1 MRKDYSGFLVDLMES
16 PALKDVVRKLSV
28 QSLNVNKDAEK
39 ALEFAKAKEK
49 GENGKAENALDCCS
63 DL

>member
-1 MRKDYSGFLVDLMES
+1 MDS
-16 PALKDVVRKLSV
+16 PTLKDMVRKLPV
-28 QSLNVNKDAEK
+28 QSLNKDAEK

>member
-1 MRKDYSGFLVDLMES
+1 MES
-16 PALKDVVRKLSV
+16 PTLKDVVRKLSV
-28 QSLNVNKDAEK
+28 QSLNKDAEK

-49 GENGKAENALDCCS
+49 GENGKAENDLDCS

>member
-1 MRKDYSGFLVDLMES
+1 MES
-16 PALKDVVRKLSV
+16 PTLKDVVRKLPV

-49 GENGKAENALDCCS
+49 GENGKAENDLDCCS

>member
-1 MRKDYSGFLVDLMES
+1 MES
-16 PALKDVVRKLSV
+16 PTLKDMVRKLPV

-39 ALEFAKAKEK
+39 ALEFVKAKEK